1 MADFGGHD
9 STPTRSQQD
18 GRDSSGDCG
27 WGSLVPVEYTA
38 IILRS
43 RAFCLSSAKLRSM
56 TLVLQGKP
64 LETCAHEP
72 WMKLRKWRRERD
84 KEVGEMKEED

>member
-1 MADFGGHD
+1 M
-9 STPTRSQQD
+9 
-18 GRDSSGDCG
+18 
-27 WGSLVPVEYTA
+27 
-38 IILRS
+38 
-43 RAFCLSSAKLRSM
+43 SSAKLRSM

-64 LETCAHEP
+64 LEACAHEP